1 MQDLWRL
8 SAADIAALIRS
19 KKVSA
24 KEAATAALAR
34 LDAVNP
40 KINAV
45 VDHRPADVL
54 AEAAA
59 IDAAIARGEDA
70 GPLAG
75 VPVTVKV
82 NIDQEGFAT
91 TNGLKLQRDVIARSN
106 SPVIDNLR
114 KAGAVILGRTNCPA
128 FSYRWFT
135 TNLIHGDTKNPRDPG
150 ITPGGSSGGA
160 GAAVAAGIGHIAHG
174 TDIAGSIRYPAYA
187 CGVHGLR
194 PTVGRVAA
202 FNAAL
207 PERTIGPQICA
218 VSGPLARTIGDL
230 RIALAAMSGE
240 GRARSLVGA
249 GAAGRPGDAE
259 ARRAV
264 PPSRRPRDRAE
275 VKAAVADAGKRLER
289 AGWMVEEIETTPPLR
304 EAADLQ
310 TKLWLGDGYEAQLAA
325 AEREGDPGA
334 LACLR
339 GNRPKV
345 FPFDAL
351 RLESA
356 DAARD
361 ADARMAA
368 VLREL
373 CRAADAGIRRT
384 AVPRSSRPQG
394 RGLLR
399 AGMAG
404 AAAADRHSLHGA
416 ARANGLHRT
425 GRARS
430 RRRSGGLRPLPR
442 GSLPCSPARRSR
454 PAERRRRR
462 SIRPAEQKTLNRE
475 HDGGIY
481 DFTAQSLAGEDVPLK
496 RFEGQVLLIVN
507 TASACGFTP
516 QYKGLEQLHRDFSP
530 RGFSVLGF
538 PCNQFGGQEP
548 GDAKQIEHSAR
559 AIMTSPFRCS
569 PRSTSMA
576 ARRIRCSTI

>member
-8 SAADIAALIRS
+8 SAAEMASLIRS

-45 VDHRPADVL
+45 VDHKPADVL
-54 AEAAA
+54 AQASA
-59 IDAAIARGEDA
+59 IDAAIGRGEDP

-91 TNGLKLQRDVIARSN
+91 TNGLKLQRDAIAKSS

-114 KAGAVILGRTNCPA
+114 KSGAVILGRTNCPA

-135 TNLIHGDTKNPRDPG
+135 TNLVHGDTKNPRDPG

-194 PTVGRVAA
+194 PTMGRIPA

-207 PERTIGPQICA
+207 PERPIGPQISA

-230 RIALAAMSGE
+230 RIALAAMSGKDARDPWWVPAPLE
-240 GRARSLVGA
+240 G
-249 GAAGRPGDAE
+249 
-259 ARRAV
+259 
-264 PPSRRPRDRAE
+264 PPMPKRVAMCLNPDGLDPVSE

-289 AGWMVEEIETTPPLR
+289 AGWIVEEIANTPPLR

-310 TKLWLGDGYEAQLAA
+310 TKLWLGDGYEAQLEA

-339 GNRPKV
+339 GNRAKV
-345 FPFDAL
+345 HPFDLSRAL
-351 RLESA
+351 TRRATLTREWLAFLEKYAVLLMPVSGELPFPDQLDRK
-356 DAARD
+356 DAASF
-361 ADARMAA
+361 ARVWHAQLPQIAIPFMGLPGLT
-368 VLREL
+368 VSTGLVGRIPVGVQLVSGRYREDL
-373 CRAADAGIRRT
+373 CLA
-384 AVPRSSRPQG
+384 
-394 RGLLR
+394 
-399 AGMAG
+399 
-404 AAAADRHSLHGA
+404 
-416 ARANGLHRT
+416 
-425 GRARS
+425 
-430 RRRSGGLRPLPR
+430 
-442 GSLPCSPARRSR
+442 
-454 PAERRRRR
+454 
-462 SIRPAEQKTLNRE
+462 
-475 HDGGIY
+475 
-481 DFTAQSLAGEDVPLK
+481 AGEAIEAGGTP
-496 RFEGQVLLIVN
+496 
-507 TASACGFTP
+507 SA
-516 QYKGLEQLHRDFSP
+516 
-530 RGFSVLGF
+530 
-538 PCNQFGGQEP
+538 
-548 GDAKQIEHSAR
+548 
-559 AIMTSPFRCS
+559 AIDP
-569 PRSTSMA
+569 A
-576 ARRIRCSTI
+576 G

>member
-1 MQDLWRL
+1 MEDLWRL

-24 KEAATAALAR
+24 KEATSAALAR

-40 KINAV
+40 SINAV

-59 IDAAIARGEDA
+59 IDAAIMRGEDI

-160 GAAVAAGIGHIAHG
+160 GAAVASGIGHIAHG

-194 PTVGRVAA
+194 PTVGRIAG
-202 FNAAL
+202 FNASL
-207 PERTIGPQICA
+207 PERTIGPQISA

-230 RIALAAMSGE
+230 RIALAAMSGKDVRDPWWVPAPLE
-240 GRARSLVGA
+240 GPAMLKRAALCLQPDGL
-249 GAAGRPGDAE
+249 E
-259 ARRAV
+259 TF
-264 PPSRRPRDRAE
+264 AE

-289 AGWMVEEIETTPPLR
+289 AGWVVEEIETTPPLR
-304 EAADLQ
+304 EAAELQ
-310 TKLWLGDGYEAQLAA
+310 TKLWLGDGYEAQLDA

-339 GNRPKV
+339 GNKARV
-345 FPFDAL
+345 HPFDAASFSKALTRRATLTREWLQFFETYSVLLMPVSSELPFPDGLDL
-351 RLESA
+351 RD
-356 DAARD
+356 DASFARVWR
-361 ADARMAA
+361 AQLPQIAIPFMGLPALTVSTGLVGR
-368 VLREL
+368 VPVGVQVVSTRYREDL
-373 CRAADAGIRRT
+373 C
-384 AVPRSSRPQG
+384 
-394 RGLLR
+394 L
-399 AGMAG
+399 
-404 AAAADRHSLHGA
+404 
-416 ARANGLHRT
+416 
-425 GRARS
+425 
-430 RRRSGGLRPLPR
+430 
-442 GSLPCSPARRSR
+442 
-454 PAERRRRR
+454 
-462 SIRPAEQKTLNRE
+462 
-475 HDGGIY
+475 
-481 DFTAQSLAGEDVPLK
+481 LAGEAIEAGGTP
-496 RFEGQVLLIVN
+496 
-507 TASACGFTP
+507 SAP
-516 QYKGLEQLHRDFSP
+516 IDP
-530 RGFSVLGF
+530 
-538 PCNQFGGQEP
+538 
-548 GDAKQIEHSAR
+548 AR
-559 AIMTSPFRCS
+559 
-569 PRSTSMA
+569 
-576 ARRIRCSTI
+576 